1 MKTSYED
8 FRLMKLRPAINNGKK
23 IELSVQIDSYLSRTT
38 YYEAVALGLKP
49 GDTVSVRGKVCFDGS
64 STREYITMYMDDKIL
79 TEFINKFGSDKIVAE
94 VNIKADFVYAIVNKP
109 SEDGFAE
116 TNEELIACKLKEFS

>member
-8 FRLMKLRPAINNGKK
+8 FRVMKLRPAINNGKE

-38 YYEAVALGLKP
+38 YYDSVALGLKP
-49 GDTVSVRGKVCFDGS
+49 GDTVSVRGRICFDS
-64 STREYITMYMDDKIL
+64 TRTREYITIYMSEKIL

-94 VNIKADFVYAIVNKP
+94 VNVKADFVYAIVNKP
-109 SEDGFAE
+109 SEDGFEE
-116 TNEELIACKLKEFS
+116 THEELLACKLKEFS